1 MIPQPRSD
9 FEEVSDRCP
18 FTRPFA
24 ADFDG
29 WPAFS
34 ARDFT
39 ALDLRYKPLRT
50 VVSCRHLVSGRL
62 PLGGYYARCALGDA
76 VARQQWVAQVGSGRL
91 ERIRA
96 VGADYR
102 SWAAARMPELWALK
116 GTWLELQALGDETGS
131 ADAAR
136 ELRAGLDKLVAD
148 ANAWVDQRADQ
159 LAEAD
164 LPPEALKELIAKATA
179 DWAKS
184 TSQTSGYQ
192 IPDELL
198 GRFPTAVQVFFT
210 ASRT

>member
-1 MIPQPRSD
+1 MIPQPTSD
-9 FEEVSDRCP
+9 LEEVSDRCP
-18 FTRPFA
+18 FARPFPA
-24 ADFDG
+24 EFAG
-29 WPAFS
+29 CPAFS

-50 VVSCRHLVSGRL
+50 VVTCRHLVSGRL
-62 PLGGYYARCALGDA
+62 PLGGYYARCALGGEL
-76 VARQQWVAQVGSGRL
+76 ARQQWVAQVGSRRL

-102 SWAAARMPELWALK
+102 SWAAARMPKLWAMK
-116 GTWLELQALGDETGS
+116 GYWLELQALGDEAGS
-131 ADAAR
+131 AQAAA
-136 ELRAGLDKLVAD
+136 ELRAEVENLVAD
-148 ANAWVDQRADQ
+148 AKAWVDERADQ

-164 LPPEALKELIAKATA
+164 LPPEALKELMATATA
-179 DWAKS
+179 DWATS
-184 TSQTSGYQ
+184 TSQVSGYR